1 MESPEAKGALY
12 VFDDHFYPEIV
23 DPETG
28 DPVPDGE
35 VGELVLTT
43 LTKEG
48 QPVLR
53 YRTRDLT
60 RFVDEPGADGR
71 TFRRIARL
79 MGRVDD
85 MLIIRGINVFPRE
98 VETALL
104 EDEAIGGQ
112 YGIIVDRR
120 TTLPELRVVAEL
132 ADAAFVARKEEA
144 RALTER
150 VRIRVDVDLRD
161 PGTLPRQEVGKA
173 RRVFEQTTDEAPF
186 G

>member
-1 MESPEAKGALY
+1 
-12 VFDDHFYPEIV
+12 
-23 DPETG
+23 
-28 DPVPDGE
+28 
-35 VGELVLTT
+35 
-43 LTKEG
+43 
-48 QPVLR
+48 
-53 YRTRDLT
+53 
-60 RFVDEPGADGR
+60 
-71 TFRRIARL
+71 

-85 MLIIRGINVFPRE
+85 MLIIRGINVYPRE

-132 ADAAFVARKEEA
+132 ADPGLVARREEIRDRVA

-150 VRIRVDVDLRD
+150 VRIRVQVDLRD

-173 RRVFEQTTDEAPF
+173 RRVFEQTTDESPF